1 MNWRDEALCAEVDGD
16 LFFPDVRDTDREA
29 KRICAACP
37 VQKECLDYAISA
49 GEEFG
54 VWGGT
59 TEIERRHLLV
69 LPRKPGGTAKSID
82 RDLFWQL
89 NDQKLSNVEIAE
101 RLGCHADSVSR
112 MRQEA
117 RP

>member
-1 MNWRDEALCAEVDGD
+1 MSWQDNALCATTDPD
-16 LFFPDVRDTDREA
+16 LFFPDVRDTARLA
-29 KRICAACP
+29 KRICGECP

-49 GEEFG
+49 GEEYG

-59 TEIERRHLLV
+59 TELERRHLLV
-69 LPRKPGGTAKSID
+69 LPRKPGGTPKSID
-82 RDLFWQL
+82 RDLFWEL
-89 NDQKLSNVEIAE
+89 NDQGLSAIDIAG

-112 MRQEA
+112 MRQER